1 MNMHVCLV
9 KHDGCDKPFLFGCSA
24 LFQHQN
30 LEKGMRVICDTRY
43 GESEGTLITAPI
55 TIAGTEED
63 VAKLFQQM
71 GADKTLKQVLR
82 VVPRSIVLTAWER
95 RSIALQWV
103 AEELSKPQAEV
114 EIEF

>member
-1 MNMHVCLV
+1 MYVCLV
-9 KHDGCDKPFLFGCSA
+9 KHDGCDKPFLFGCGF
-24 LFQHQN
+24 LFQEEK

-71 GADKTLKQVLR
+71 GADKALKQVLR
-82 VVPRSIVLTAWER
+82 VISRPIVLTDWEM
-95 RSIALQWV
+95 RSVALKWLQ
-103 AEELSKPQAEV
+103 K
-114 EIEF
+114 EINKTHQETEIVF